1 MVSLI
6 FVLLFVVTVFS
17 IKKNVR
23 NTILVPLSIS
33 TIFLLICVCILV
45 SNLIT
50 DEHICSE
57 KIQLYETE
65 LESISVIKEDSSKED
80 SSISKDDIKILIKE
94 GMQIYNKELQIK
106 EKKIELSKVKWYL
119 YFGK

>member
-6 FVLLFVVTVFS
+6 FVLLFVVTVVS

-94 GMQIYNKELQIK
+94 GMQIYQ
-106 EKKIELSKVKWYL
+106 
-119 YFGK
+119 